1 MSSNNKTYTTAN
13 SSRPILWMPST
24 MRCRCRGRGCF
35 GEGVGCAGKTLPP
48 AHLPKLSLSF
58 PSPDPPQD
66 AGRWKLNCRGP
77 PPLPRCPDLLVFPG
91 PFQGKIKE
99 ERSRGFLR
107 VLCRFLFLGTEAR
120 SFEAPPTGQP
130 QTYLARARCVCL
142 VAQSCPAL
150 CDPVDLP
157 SLLCPWGF
165 SRQEYW
171 SGVAMPSWRI
181 GWEIIHLPLP
191 TEPFTCSTDSLRRKT
206 DFP

>member
-1 MSSNNKTYTTAN
+1 MRRPLLEAGGSLFSWRLPGHRWGVSAAQSSPGKGRGRRGGACA
-13 SSRPILWMPST
+13 PGAGFQ
-24 MRCRCRGRGCF
+24 CRGRGCS
-35 GEGVGCAGKTLPP
+35 GEGVRCAGKTVPP

-66 AGRWKLNCRGP
+66 AGRWKLNCRRP
-77 PPLPRCPDLLVFPG
+77 PPLPHCPDLLVFLG
-91 PFQGKIKE
+91 PFQGKIKK
-99 ERSRGFLR
+99 ERSRGLLR
-107 VLCRFLFLGTEAR
+107 VLRRFLFLGTEAR

-157 SLLCPWGF
+157 RLLCPWGF

-171 SGVAMPSWRI
+171 SG
-181 GWEIIHLPLP
+181 LPCP
-191 TEPFTCSTDSLRRKT
+191 PGG
-206 DFP
+206 